1 MSIIIDVAAEFT
13 GKKAFK
19 QAETATDKLTKSA
32 KSLGKA
38 LGVSLGTAAI
48 LGYAKAS
55 VKAAADDQ
63 KAQKQLALALKNVGL
78 ERDAA
83 SAESYIQRLQS
94 EFGIVDD
101 KLRPAYQKLA
111 IATRNTAETQR
122 LLNLSLDISAAT
134 GKDLDA
140 VTGALS
146 KAYLG
151 NNTALS
157 KLGVGISK
165 ADLKTK
171 SFQDITNQ
179 LATTFKGAATESA
192 NTFAGS
198 MAKLGVASQNVKEI
212 IGKGI
217 IDSLM
222 VLGENT
228 SVSELATD
236 METAATNAAQL
247 LVTLSKV
254 IKALSTPIV
263 AASGGLAWFI
273 EKTSPIVDFIIAGD
287 PSGIL
292 GLKKP
297 SKPSKPFST
306 PMTISGQV
314 NNGTSKAQLAVNK
327 ATLKVS
333 KENLKLAKAKA
344 IFDLQKIQIE
354 AALKGKISEEERIRL
369 LLMKAIAEENMADI
383 EKYTKMLDA
392 VQGKV
397 TDLQDTL
404 AEVYQM
410 DAGNPFISWEIGL
423 DGVQRALITI
433 NDQSIELTNT
443 LAQNS
448 LAMGLL
454 GGASFAQALSGA
466 RYAAQAAAAAGVTG
480 TISNLPV
487 VPPGGGGGGGTTT
500 TSVTV
505 NVAGT
510 VTAQADLEKAIQD
523 AINSSNASG
532 TSNIL
537 APKTWRGEV

>member
-55 VKAAADDQ
+55 VKAAAQDQ
-63 KAQKQLALALKNVGL
+63 KAQQQLALALKNVGL

-94 EFGIVDD
+94 EFGVVDD
-101 KLRPAYQKLA
+101 LLRPAYQQLA
-111 IATRNTAETQR
+111 IATGDTAETQR
-122 LLNLSLDISAAT
+122 LLALSLDLSAST
-134 GKDLDA
+134 GKDLSS

-146 KAYLG
+146 KAFLG

-171 SFQDITNQ
+171 SFEEITSQ
-179 LATTFKGAATESA
+179 LAKTFKGAASA
-192 NTFAGS
+192 SAATFAGS
-198 MAKLGVASQNVKEI
+198 IAKLGVASENVKEI

-222 VLGENT
+222 ILGENT

-236 METAATNAAQL
+236 METAATNAAAF
-247 LVTLSKV
+247 LVTLSK
-254 IKALSTPIV
+254 IAKALSAPLV
-263 AASGGLAWFI
+263 ATSGALATFI
-273 EKTSPIVDFIIAGD
+273 EKTSPFVDLIITGD
-287 PSGIL
+287 PSGVL
-292 GLKKP
+292 GLKKSP
-297 SKPSKPFST
+297 KPFST
-306 PMTISGQV
+306 PMTVSGQV
-314 NNGTSKAQLAVNK
+314 NNGTNKAQLAVNK

-333 KENLKLAKAKA
+333 KENLKLSKAKA

-369 LLMKAIAEENMADI
+369 LLLKAIQEENMTDI

-392 VQGKV
+392 VQSKV
-397 TDLQDTL
+397 TDLEATL
-404 AEVYQM
+404 ADVYAM
-410 DAGNPFISWEIGL
+410 DAGNPFVSWEIGL
-423 DGVQRALITI
+423 DGVQRALIEI
-433 NDQSIELTNT
+433 NGQSIELTNT

-448 LAMGLL
+448 LAMGLM
-454 GGASFAQALSGA
+454 GGASFAQALSGS

-480 TISNLPV
+480 TLGNLPD
-487 VPPGGGGGGGTTT
+487 VPTGGAAAGGSTTN
-500 TSVTV
+500 VQV

-510 VTAQADLEKAIQD
+510 VTAQADLERAIQD
-523 AINSSNASG
+523 AINASNASG
-532 TSNIL
+532 SANYL
-537 APKTWRGEV
+537 APKTWRAEV